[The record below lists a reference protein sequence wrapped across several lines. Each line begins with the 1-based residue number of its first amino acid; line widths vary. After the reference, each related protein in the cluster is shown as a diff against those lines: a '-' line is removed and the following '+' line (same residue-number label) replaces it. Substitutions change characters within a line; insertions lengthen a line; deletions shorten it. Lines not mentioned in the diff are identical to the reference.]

1 MGGMNEMTRIV
12 AAPAESEKARVTT
25 AQFLRMCDAGV
36 FDDDEWKIELVEGE
50 LERMPPPG
58 NRHGLLQSS
67 VLSQLFMLFEAKL
80 IRAEQGIVLVDDTVV
95 GGDTVVLKRPVTR
108 TGMLTADDILLV
120 VEVAE
125 TTLRRDLGMK
135 RGKYAAAGVPVYWVV
150 DGGHSIV
157 HVHAE
162 PVDGEYTNVR
172 SVRFGEPLAVPG
184 TDATI
189 TLS

>member
-1 MGGMNEMTRIV
+1 MNEMTRVV
-12 AAPAESEKARVTT
+12 AAQAESQKARITT

-58 NRHGLLQSS
+58 NTHGQLQITILAQLLALLGTERVRAELGIQLADS
-67 VLSQLFMLFEAKL
+67 VLGCDAAVLRKPSE
-80 IRAEQGIVLVDDTVV
+80 RAGMMSSDD
-95 GGDTVVLKRPVTR
+95 L
-108 TGMLTADDILLV
+108 LLV

-135 RGKYAAAGVPVYWVV
+135 RGKYAAGGIPVYWVV
-150 DGGHSIV
+150 DGGHGIV

-162 PVDGEYTNVR
+162 PADGEYTNVR
-172 SVRFGEPLAVPG
+172 TFRFGEPLAVPG

>member
-1 MGGMNEMTRIV
+1 MNQMTRIV
-12 AAPAESEKARVTT
+12 AARGESQKARITT

-58 NRHGLLQSS
+58 NGHGLVQSV
-67 VLSQLFMLFEAKL
+67 VLAQLYTVFDAGLV
-80 IRAEQGIVLVDDTVV
+80 RAEQGVVLVDDTVV
-95 GGDTVVLKRPVTR
+95 GGDALVLRKPVTR
-108 TGMLTADDILLV
+108 SGMLTGSDVLLV

-125 TTLRRDLGMK
+125 STLRRDLGMK
-135 RGKYAAAGVPVYWVV
+135 RGKYAAAGIPSYWVV
-150 DGGHSIV
+150 DGGHSII

-172 SVRFGEPLAVPG
+172 TVRFGEPLSVPG
-184 TDATI
+184 TEATI
-189 TLS
+189 TLT